1 MTDLLS
7 VMFMIG
13 ISLIL
18 MLVAMIIR
26 NTVLI
31 IVAGLGWVVTSIFLF
46 GLYATGDPD
55 YSYSVYGFAW
65 MCVLLA
71 MTCFIYSWWSHRKK
85 TLQMADDKTGET
97 FYTEGDPEFKEI
109 NDMYKARANKK
120 KLRGR

>member
-13 ISLIL
+13 IVVVFTIIGFIFKNTI
-18 MLVAMIIR
+18 MII
-26 NTVLI
+26 VS
-31 IVAGLGWVVTSIFLF
+31 GLGWSLSSIYMFNLV
-46 GLYATGDPD
+46 ASGDPD
-55 YSYSVYGFAW
+55 FGTMTSGFGYLCLIMA
-65 MCVLLA
+65 LA
-71 MTCFIYSWWSHRKK
+71 CFFFSWWSHRKK
-85 TLQMADDKTGET
+85 TELMGNKVDET